1 MFEPDLDP
9 TSYDEALAAAKAY
22 TGYGDTKGDLSRRL
36 VQTAVKVT
44 GASYWRPAAAAFR
57 WLRANPKWISKATG
71 LVGAEYRDLDKAL
84 AALLAEQASEDARL
98 GLELPGYL
106 AADFQV
112 GTGASASFGSSSV
125 PIVVL

>member
-9 TSYDEALAAAKAY
+9 TDFDEALAAAKAY
-22 TGYGDTKGDLSRRL
+22 TGYADTKGDLARRL
-36 VQTAVKVT
+36 VQTAVKV
-44 GASYWRPAAAAFR
+44 AAVSYWRPAAAAFR
-57 WLRANPKWISKATG
+57 WLGANPKWINKGTG

-106 AADFQV
+106 SADFQG
-112 GTGASASFGSSSV
+112 GTGTSSGSSSV
-125 PIVVL
+125 PVVVVF